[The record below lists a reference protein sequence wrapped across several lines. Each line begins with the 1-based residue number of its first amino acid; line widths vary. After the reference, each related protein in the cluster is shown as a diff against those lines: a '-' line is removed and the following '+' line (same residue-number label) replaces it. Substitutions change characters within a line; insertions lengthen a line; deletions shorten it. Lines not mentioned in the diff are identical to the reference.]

1 VPIVVAATG
10 GPSSSKP
17 KQRNRKGK
25 ERDLPPE
32 SGGTNSIQIVDA
44 PQESQ
49 RRKSNGRKPRGK
61 KGDSEVTGR
70 DAEEPEKTASAPPSA
85 ASSKKPRPKARPLN
99 KAKAQPH
106 ANPGTSSRLQN
117 TDEIQTTTSEATA
130 VKTVESAR
138 ASSLLTQGSA
148 NEESEEDT
156 QQLSRKR
163 LIPALPES
171 HYADKR
177 RKSKYVFLHLR
188 VLADTT

>member
-1 VPIVVAATG
+1 MVVAATG

-25 ERDLPPE
+25 ERDLPAE

-44 PQESQ
+44 SQESQ

-70 DAEEPEKTASAPPSA
+70 DAEEPETTSAPPSA

-130 VKTVESAR
+130 VKAVESAR
-138 ASSLLTQGSA
+138 ASSPLTQGSA
-148 NEESEEDT
+148 NEDSEEGT

-163 LIPALPES
+163 PNPALPES